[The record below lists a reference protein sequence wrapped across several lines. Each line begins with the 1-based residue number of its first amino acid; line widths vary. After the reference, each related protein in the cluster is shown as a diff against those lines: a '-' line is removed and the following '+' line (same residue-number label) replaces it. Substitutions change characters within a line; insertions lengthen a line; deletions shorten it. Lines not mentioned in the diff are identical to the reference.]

1 MKRRIMAQQ
10 VAQQLFETE
19 AAIDQALG
27 KIAGLAGLLPHARM
41 ESRLSAVVG
50 QSAFES
56 IARSLTA
63 LTEAR
68 REIVDTH
75 HRLVDMQN
83 EVGLRHVSFGEQD
96 KPIEGV
102 EAANARVTVVHE
114 RRAS

>member
-1 MKRRIMAQQ
+1 MKRRIMANK
-10 VAQQLFETE
+10 VAEQLFQTE
-19 AAIDQALG
+19 QAIDGALG
-27 KIAGLAGLLPHARM
+27 KIAGLAGLLPTARL
-41 ESRLSAVVG
+41 ESNISAVVG

-75 HRLVDMQN
+75 HRLVEMQN
-83 EVGLRHVSFGEQD
+83 AVGLRHVSFGDGQ

-102 EAANARVTVVHE
+102 KPAAARLAVVE
-114 RRAS
+114 TRRVS

>member
-1 MKRRIMAQQ
+1 MKRRIMANK
-10 VAQQLFETE
+10 VAEQLFETE
-19 AAIDQALG
+19 AAIDSALG
-27 KIAGLAGLLPHARM
+27 KIAGLAGLLPHARL

-75 HRLVDMQN
+75 HRLVEMQN
-83 EVGLRHVSFGEQD
+83 DAGLRNVSFGDLD
-96 KPIEGV
+96 KPPPAPGV
-102 EAANARVTVVHE
+102 TQFDVR

>member
-1 MKRRIMAQQ
+1 MKRRIMANK
-10 VAQQLFETE
+10 VAEQLFQTE
-19 AAIDQALG
+19 VAIDGALG
-27 KIAGLAGLLPHARM
+27 KIAGLAGLLPLARM
-41 ESRLSAVVG
+41 ESNISAVVG
-50 QSAFES
+50 QNAFES

-75 HRLVDMQN
+75 HRLVEMQN
-83 EVGLRHVSFGEQD
+83 AVGLRHVSFGEQD

-102 EAANARVTVVHE
+102 EPASSVLTMVPA

>member
-1 MKRRIMAQQ
+1 MKRRIMANK
-10 VAQQLFETE
+10 VAAQLFETE

-83 EVGLRHVSFGEQD
+83 EAGLRHVTFGEQD
-96 KPIEGV
+96 KPIEGAEPV
-102 EAANARVTVVHE
+102 NSSLTLVQE

>member
-10 VAQQLFETE
+10 VADQLFQTE
-19 AAIDQALG
+19 AAIDGALG
-27 KIAGLAGLLPHARM
+27 KIAALAGLLPYARM

-75 HRLVDMQN
+75 HRLVEMQN
-83 EVGLRHVSFGEQD
+83 ASGLRHVSFGEQD
-96 KPIEGV
+96 KPIEGI
-102 EAANARVTVVHE
+102 EPANSGLAVVPR

>member
-1 MKRRIMAQQ
+1 MKRRIMANQ
-10 VAQQLFETE
+10 VAETLFETE

-27 KIAGLAGLLPHARM
+27 KVAALAGLLPHARM
-41 ESRLSAVVG
+41 ESGISAVVG

-75 HRLVDMQN
+75 HRLVEMQHA
-83 EVGLRHVSFGEQD
+83 VGLRNVAFGDSD
-96 KPIEGV
+96 KGEG
-102 EAANARVTVVHE
+102 ETPTQPGFTVL
-114 RRAS
+114 RRAG